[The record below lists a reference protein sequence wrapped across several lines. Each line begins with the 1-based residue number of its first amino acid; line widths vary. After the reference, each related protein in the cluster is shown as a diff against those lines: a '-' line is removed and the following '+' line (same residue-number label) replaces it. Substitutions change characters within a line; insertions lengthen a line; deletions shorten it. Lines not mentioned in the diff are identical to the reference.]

1 MFVTSNN
8 SKKKKKKKKKKS
20 KCMNENDIRPRLHYA
35 G

>member
-8 SKKKKKKKKKKS
+8 SKKKNKKTKNKS
-20 KCMNENDIRPRLHYA
+20 TCMNVNDIRPRLHYA